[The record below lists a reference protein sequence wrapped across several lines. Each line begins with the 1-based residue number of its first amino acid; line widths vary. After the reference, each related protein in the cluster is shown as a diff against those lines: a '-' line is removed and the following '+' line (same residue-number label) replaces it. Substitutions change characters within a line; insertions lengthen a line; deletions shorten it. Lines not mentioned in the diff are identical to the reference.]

1 MATSASCGRVLPSLE
16 RGNRLVQPSRLLQHN
31 VIGCAHSSDHPHRR
45 PCNGPPGKPLLRCSS
60 PPPPTPPSWTQ
71 LPRETT
77 LPPPTLPPSSL
88 PISPRPTTQRQS
100 PALFP
105 LRPTCWKHHQKSV
118 FETANADA
126 ASRADQKTPTSALQQ
141 PLQPEDTAAVTAE
154 HQSQLAET
162 TEAAKQQPQ
171 PTVEAEA
178 TLDQRPTAEG
188 NRDQLQEETP
198 ASAGRHPQPVPA
210 ARATDQQPAAETVTT
225 EEQPSTRGNPE
236 TPPKGDPTYAEV
248 LRSPPPPPPPPPH
261 PNAPSADRA
270 LVNNNN
276 AASPHSSGSQPTPHT
291 AGDSPLPAR
300 GARPE
305 TTDPQGSSR
314 GGPET
319 RKPRSR
325 SQAGTRTTRQTN
337 LHSVWQL
344 EKDMTRK

>member
-1 MATSASCGRVLPSLE
+1 MAGYYSPWYGGADWFNPAGYYNTTSSGAPTLLTTHIDDPATTPQEKRSSAVLPPFVDSAAKRNDASTTDASTIVPPHLPQTHDRE
-16 RGNRLVQPSRLLQHN
+16 A
-31 VIGCAHSSDHPHRR
+31 ISS
-45 PCNGPPGKPLLRCSS
+45 
-60 PPPPTPPSWTQ
+60 TV
-71 LPRETT
+71 PRETHVLET
-77 LPPPTLPPSSL
+77 
-88 PISPRPTTQRQS
+88 SPEV
-100 PALFP
+100 
-105 LRPTCWKHHQKSV
+105 SV

-126 ASRADQKTPTSALQQ
+126 ASRADQRTPTSALQQ

-154 HQSQLAET
+154 HQSQPAET
-162 TEAAKQQPQ
+162 TEAAEQQPQ

-178 TLDQRPTAEG
+178 TLDQRPAAGDPVTAEG
-188 NRDQLQEETP
+188 NQDQLQEETP

-225 EEQPSTRGNPE
+225 EKQPSTRGNPE
-236 TPPKGDPTYAEV
+236 TPPEGDPTYAEV
-248 LRSPPPPPPPPPH
+248 LRSPPH

-270 LVNNNN
+270 PVNSNN

-305 TTDPQGSSR
+305 TTDRLGSSR
-314 GGPET
+314 CGPET
-319 RKPRSR
+319 RKPRSK
-325 SQAGTRTTRQTN
+325 SQAGTRATRQTS

>member
-1 MATSASCGRVLPSLE
+1 MLETSPEV
-16 RGNRLVQPSRLLQHN
+16 
-31 VIGCAHSSDHPHRR
+31 
-45 PCNGPPGKPLLRCSS
+45 
-60 PPPPTPPSWTQ
+60 
-71 LPRETT
+71 
-77 LPPPTLPPSSL
+77 
-88 PISPRPTTQRQS
+88 
-100 PALFP
+100 
-105 LRPTCWKHHQKSV
+105 SV

-126 ASRADQKTPTSALQQ
+126 ASRADQRTPTSALQQ
-141 PLQPEDTAAVTAE
+141 PLQPEDTLAVTAE
-154 HQSQLAET
+154 HQSQTAET
-162 TEAAKQQPQ
+162 TEAAEQQPQ

-178 TLDQRPTAEG
+178 TLDQRPTADDPETAEG
-188 NRDQLQEETP
+188 NQDQLQEETQ
-198 ASAGRHPQPVPA
+198 ASAGRHQQPVPA

-236 TPPKGDPTYAEV
+236 TTPEGDPTYAEV
-248 LRSPPPPPPPPPH
+248 LRSPPH
-261 PNAPSADRA
+261 PNAQSADRA

-276 AASPHSSGSQPTPHT
+276 AASPHSSGSQSTPHT

-319 RKPRSR
+319 RKPRSK
-325 SQAGTRTTRQTN
+325 SQAGTRTTRQTS